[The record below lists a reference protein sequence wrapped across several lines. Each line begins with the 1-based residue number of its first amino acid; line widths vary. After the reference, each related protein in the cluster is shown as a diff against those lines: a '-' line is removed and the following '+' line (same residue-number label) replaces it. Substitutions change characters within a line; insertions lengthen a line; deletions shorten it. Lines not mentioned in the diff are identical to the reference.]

1 MLFRKSVPYN
11 RKDVLH
17 MTLEIALIDRL
28 DLEQDNTLVLVDGR
42 YEIAGFE
49 IFKKKIDEVL
59 KYLSEHEYTEEDR
72 KSLAG
77 ARAAVN
83 KYSSNINEKI
93 KTRQNEMF
101 GVVDQQKKEVQS
113 LLNSVTSALKSHIDE
128 ADRIA
133 RLRKQEIFEKEIMT
147 ESEYIPE
154 LADLDVFDIIDASWL
169 NRSASDKKNLQELH
183 SRMNSITK
191 LVRSD
196 LCKSSDVS
204 EICGIL
210 QLHDWSELDTIQFI
224 DAKYAPIEEVD
235 EESHVEEKVEV
246 VEEVEELEVVSL
258 EIKSKDF
265 ARMLEI
271 LKVSG
276 IQYRII

>member
-1 MLFRKSVPYN
+1 
-11 RKDVLH
+11 

>member
-1 MLFRKSVPYN
+1 
-11 RKDVLH
+11 

-133 RLRKQEIFEKEIMT
+133 RLRKQEIFEKEIIT
-147 ESEYIPE
+147 ESEYVPE
-154 LADLDVFDIIDASWL
+154 LSELDVFDIIDASWL

-183 SRMNSITK
+183 SRMRAITK

-196 LCKSSDVS
+196 LCKSSDVT

-210 QLHDWSELDTIQFI
+210 QLYDWSELDTIQFI
-224 DAKYAPIEEVD
+224 DAKYAP
-235 EESHVEEKVEV
+235 VEEIVEDAVVEDKAEV

>member
-1 MLFRKSVPYN
+1 
-11 RKDVLH
+11 

-42 YEIAGFE
+42 YEIAGFD

-59 KYLSEHEYTEEDR
+59 QYLSEHEYTEEDR

-93 KTRQNEMF
+93 KTAQNEMF

-147 ESEYIPE
+147 EAEYIPE
-154 LADLDVFDIIDASWL
+154 LSELDVFDIIDASWL

-183 SRMNSITK
+183 ARMQSVTK
-191 LVRSD
+191 LVRSE
-196 LCKSSDVS
+196 LCKSSDAS

-224 DAKYAPIEEVD
+224 DAKYAPIEEVV
-235 EESHVEEKVEV
+235 ESENIEKKEEV